1 MGIGSITS
9 MNSISGMQMTMA
21 GSTDAKSKSIQNKIT
36 GVQQQM
42 RKLSSK
48 EELSVN
54 EKANERKKLQKEISN
69 LNTELK
75 QQQQEFRKSQRR
87 ELMMAE
93 LQEEKKPAKEGTTED
108 KIQTPKTSLDRAD
121 GSKEKEQA
129 NRQGTVISQNN
140 DGLVVLKE
148 EINRDEK
155 HGVNTENK
163 QADDGK
169 EKAISKKEAGTADS
183 DKDTYTGMSSKRM
196 NAIVSAN
203 TSVQQATQQE
213 TVIARIRGGIAIL
226 KEEISQD
233 KESGADTE
241 KKQAEL
247 EKMEK
252 KEQRARAIQSSILA
266 DANSKMTSS
275 AKTDVPG
282 TKDSVQGSTENNVLI
297 NAFNLSTEDGQLTP
311 QFYVAF

>member
-1 MGIGSITS
+1 
-9 MNSISGMQMTMA
+9 
-21 GSTDAKSKSIQNKIT
+21 
-36 GVQQQM
+36 
-42 RKLSSK
+42 
-48 EELSVN
+48 
-54 EKANERKKLQKEISN
+54 
-69 LNTELK
+69 
-75 QQQQEFRKSQRR
+75 
-87 ELMMAE
+87 
-93 LQEEKKPAKEGTTED
+93 
-108 KIQTPKTSLDRAD
+108 
-121 GSKEKEQA
+121 
-129 NRQGTVISQNN
+129 
-140 DGLVVLKE
+140 
-148 EINRDEK
+148 
-155 HGVNTENK
+155 
-163 QADDGK
+163 
-169 EKAISKKEAGTADS
+169 
-183 DKDTYTGMSSKRM
+183 MSSKRM

-282 TKDSVQGSTENNVLI
+282 TKDSVQENTENNVLI